1 MTPHQRQENFSEV
14 LQDQQNFA
22 VSKDNIEIDFK
33 SRVKVMARFRPLSE
47 QEKLISTD
55 FTLKDYVQDKIT
67 FERDNPCVVYVH

>member
-1 MTPHQRQENFSEV
+1 
-14 LQDQQNFA
+14 
-22 VSKDNIEIDFK
+22 
-33 SRVKVMARFRPLSE
+33 MARFRPLSE

>member
-14 LQDQQNFA
+14 LQDQHNIAF
-22 VSKDNIEIDFK
+22 SKDNIEIDFK
-33 SRVKVMARFRPLSE
+33 FRPLSE